1 MRVHSASL
9 RRTYGLR
16 RQPLQTKIRLA
27 WLPWFPH
34 RRGRGKARGAPGNMI
49 AHDPVT
55 PRSHHCHKVSGLMNI
70 QTRQIKNRF
79 ASNAM
84 IFAALAT
91 LPVLGC
97 GGSDTTTEGS
107 GGSGGNG
114 GAGGTGSTGAGG
126 TGGAMAKEEPNYDL
140 AFPQDRVPRLDIT
153 ITEASWQ
160 AIVSDMTDMLGAFGA
175 GTGQGGGG
183 MGQGGGGM
191 GGGGMVPQELIDACN
206 GLAAGDAC
214 SASFMGMQIT
224 GSCTDFN
231 GSGLA
236 CVPAGGPGSGAGG
249 GPDGGGFGDGV
260 DLLPHTPIYVEC
272 DVATEDRKWQ
282 HVGIRLKGNSS
293 LASPWQQG
301 IGKMPLRLT
310 FDKFE
315 DTYPETN
322 NQRFYGFKA
331 LGLSNGWSD
340 PSLLHDKI
348 GTEVFVNAGIAA
360 PATAFYRVFIDH
372 GDGPIYFGLYTGI
385 ELPSDDSFLETHFG
399 NDKGNLYK
407 PDGVG
412 ARWETW
418 DAETL
423 GKENHEA
430 EADFSDAQGLFDAL
444 HADRS
449 DSAAWHDRMDF
460 ALDVDGFLHW
470 LALNTVIQDWDTYGR
485 MPHNYYLYSNPTYDG
500 RFTWIPWDH
509 SFAFSAAMDGLPL
522 DMATVTEEWPLIR
535 YLLDDPQYLEVY
547 RDHVAQAA
555 AMEYEPVSATKRFQA
570 AHDLIAPYVVGPEG
584 EIEGYTFLS
593 SDAAFE
599 GSVTD
604 LVAHVNGRQAAVAD
618 YLAQ

>member
-1 MRVHSASL
+1 
-9 RRTYGLR
+9 
-16 RQPLQTKIRLA
+16 
-27 WLPWFPH
+27 
-34 RRGRGKARGAPGNMI
+34 
-49 AHDPVT
+49 
-55 PRSHHCHKVSGLMNI
+55 MNI
-70 QTRQIKNRF
+70 QNRHLKNRF
-79 ASNAM
+79 AWNAM
-84 IFAALAT
+84 TLAALAAV
-91 LPVLGC
+91 PVLGC

-107 GGSGGNG
+107 GGSGSGGAGGNG
-114 GAGGTGSTGAGG
+114 GAGSTGGGGSGG
-126 TGGAMAKEEPNYDL
+126 TGGTGGSGAGGAIVKEEPNYDL

-153 ITEASWQ
+153 VTEASWQ
-160 AIVSDMTDMLGAFGA
+160 AIALDMTDMLGAFG
-175 GTGQGGGG
+175 TGMGPGG
-183 MGQGGGGM
+183 MGQGGM
-191 GGGGMVPQELIDACN
+191 PGGGMVPQELIDACN
-206 GLAAGDAC
+206 GLAAGEAC

-231 GSGLA
+231 GSGLV
-236 CVPAGGPGSGAGG
+236 CLPAGGPGGDPGGMAG
-249 GPDGGGFGDGV
+249 GV
-260 DLLPHTPIYVEC
+260 DLLPRTPIYVEC

-301 IGKMPLRLT
+301 IWKLPLRLT

-315 DTYPETN
+315 ETYPETN

-340 PSLLHDKI
+340 PSLLHDKL
-348 GTEVFVNAGIAA
+348 GTDVFTNAGIAA

-372 GDGPIYFGLYTGI
+372 GDGPTYFGLYTGI
-385 ELPSDDSFLETHFG
+385 ELPSDDSFLDTKFG
-399 NDKGNLYK
+399 NHKGNLYK
-407 PDGVG
+407 PDGIG
-412 ARWETW
+412 ARWETF

-423 GKENHEA
+423 GKENHED
-430 EADFSDAQGLFDAL
+430 EADFSDAQAFFDAL

-449 DSAAWHDRMDF
+449 DSAAWHDRMDYS
-460 ALDVDGFLHW
+460 LDVDGFLHW

-485 MPHNYYLYSNPTYDG
+485 MPHNYYLYSDPTYDG

-509 SFAFSAAMDGLPL
+509 TFAFSAAMGALPL
-522 DMATVTEEWPLIR
+522 DMATVTEQWPLIR

-547 RDHVAQAA
+547 RDYVAQAA
-555 AMEYEPVSATKRFQA
+555 AVEYEPVAAAKRFQA

-584 EIEGYTFLS
+584 EIEGYTFLP

-604 LVAHVNGRQAAVAD
+604 LVAHANGRQTAVAD